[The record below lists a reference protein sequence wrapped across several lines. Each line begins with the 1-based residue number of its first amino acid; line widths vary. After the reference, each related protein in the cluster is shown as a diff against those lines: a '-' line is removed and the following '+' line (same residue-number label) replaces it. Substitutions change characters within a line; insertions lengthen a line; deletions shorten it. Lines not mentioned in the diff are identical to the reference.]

1 VTRWC
6 STRPASPTGCCS
18 TCEIWLKQVGRL
30 STATCLSIP
39 LHVCAQINSRVGLS
53 SARAALAASQLRSS
67 TMPAGSACAH
77 CSEVEKESPSGGWLR
92 HMRVWRTL
100 VRVSSWRGLVVA
112 GMQRIARTAI
122 WRAHVGSFATAV
134 ASFRRGRSV
143 HASIR
148 RQPHIMLC
156 AKANHS
162 VAALTFSRP
171 RTTNRVSP

>member
-1 VTRWC
+1 MIC
-6 STRPASPTGCCS
+6 P
-18 TCEIWLKQVGRL
+18 
-30 STATCLSIP
+30 
-39 LHVCAQINSRVGLS
+39 
-53 SARAALAASQLRSS
+53 SARLIMALGNTACIAARPPLRSDRQMMLVS
-67 TMPAGSACAH
+67 FKWHGVSGQQTRRMTALSPQSRSQNAWQLWQTGMLSGRMVAEH
-77 CSEVEKESPSGGWLR
+77 SEVEKESPSGGWLR

-122 WRAHVGSFATAV
+122 WRAHGGSFATAV